1 MQPTIFHLPLQLRHH
16 CGWVPV
22 APHGLNFSSLVDLEH
37 INAFEDDRS
46 SVLAGAA
53 ACELHCDPVA
63 GEEDMVLRHSDL
75 FKGSENLR

>member
-1 MQPTIFHLPLQLRHH
+1 MCRLLLPLQLRHH

-22 APHGLNFSSLVDLEH
+22 APHSSDCSFLVDLEH
-37 INAFEDDRS
+37 IDAFEEDLS

-53 ACELHCDPVA
+53 ACELHRDPVA
-63 GEEDMVLRHSDL
+63 GLEDMVLRHSDL